1 MTYYARDTRDLNF
14 FGLREWNYSTLSRS
28 HLFLLV
34 ASSIHTSVDL
44 VCLLSENYTM
54 ADTSLIEVARQ
65 THEEVERYQQAL
77 VDLVLSS
84 SSTSHL
90 THKDKLKRAHKAS
103 HLLDRVAS
111 RYQYLDRFYS
121 DQHGDRRR
129 ELDLLSSTRAR
140 GEGGDDAFGEF
151 YQRLGRIRE
160 YHDKYPGALPD
171 HFNVDFTAL
180 EGGSSSTKT
189 DATGA
194 STSAAAYKDA
204 AGLDFIDRMFSGEEM
219 AGRFL
224 DLYLYHEA
232 YLNLKGA
239 KRISYLAYID
249 DFDKLAGPSSPIPSY
264 TKKTDAYRNYLI
276 DLRKYLDSFLRKT
289 QPLANVD
296 EIAAKATSQFEEE
309 WEQGKVEGWEQ
320 QGLEVFGGAQGKG
333 KTAAA
338 PAEGEGIWCAACRRF
353 YSKQTV
359 YDAHLKSPKHLKAAA
374 RLAQSEQNGEEASST
389 PTPSKSNGESEAE
402 KIKNRVKAKA
412 IAREEVIIRGLASDL
427 STIRSDTKANVERKA
442 ALTDRE
448 RQAEAEAAEEELN
461 RMSALNHTSGLD
473 SDDPNNP
480 NAMDE
485 DLDDDATSRVY
496 NPLKLPIGWDGRP
509 IPFWLYK
516 LHGLRNEFK
525 CEICS
530 DHVYQGRKNFE
541 KHFTESRHAFGMRA
555 LGLPNT
561 VQFRDVTRIADAL
574 ALADKLR
581 KKGKMEASEAG
592 VDAQEVED
600 EHGNTYTKKTYDL
613 LKRQGLI

>member
-1 MTYYARDTRDLNF
+1 
-14 FGLREWNYSTLSRS
+14 
-28 HLFLLV
+28 
-34 ASSIHTSVDL
+34 
-44 VCLLSENYTM
+44 M

-65 THEEVERYQQAL
+65 THEEAERYQQAL
-77 VDLVLSS
+77 VDLLLSS
-84 SSTSHL
+84 SSTSSL

-103 HLLDRVAS
+103 DLLDRVAS
-111 RYQYLDRFYS
+111 RYQYLDRFYA
-121 DQHGDRRR
+121 DEYGDRQR
-129 ELDLLSSTRAR
+129 ELEALSSTRDD
-140 GEGGDDAFGEF
+140 GDAFGEF
-151 YQRLGRIRE
+151 YERLGRIRE

-171 HFNVDFTAL
+171 NFSVDFTAL
-180 EGGSSSTKT
+180 ESGASSSAARIDET
-189 DATGA
+189 
-194 STSAAAYKDA
+194 AAAGYMDA
-204 AGLDFIDRMFSGEEM
+204 AGSDFIDRMFSGEEM

-224 DLYLYHEA
+224 DLHLHHEA

-249 DFDKLAGPSSPIPSY
+249 DFDKLAGPSSPIPNH
-264 TKKTDAYRNYLI
+264 TKKAEAYRNYLI
-276 DLRKYLDSFLRKT
+276 DLRRYLDAFLRKT

-296 EIAAKATSQFEEE
+296 ELTTKAVADFEEA
-309 WEQGKVEGWEQ
+309 WEQGQVEGWEE
-320 QGLEVFGGAQGKG
+320 QGAEVFGGGKG
-333 KTAAA
+333 KAASVAAA
-338 PAEGEGIWCAACRRF
+338 SAQSGEGGEGIWCAACRRF

-374 RLAQSEQNGEEASST
+374 RLAQSEQNGTDASVT
-389 PTPSKSNGESEAE
+389 APSNHNGGGGGQSEAE
-402 KIKNRVKAKA
+402 RIKNRFRAKA
-412 IAREEVIIRGLASDL
+412 TAREEAIIRALASEL
-427 STIRSDTKANVERKA
+427 SNIRSDTKSNVERKA

-448 RQAEAEAAEEELN
+448 RQAEAEAAEDELN
-461 RMSALNHTSGLD
+461 RMSALNPTSGLD
-473 SDDPNNP
+473 STDASTTN
-480 NAMDE
+480 MDE
-485 DLDDDATSRVY
+485 DLDDDGNGRVY

-530 DHVYQGRKNFE
+530 DHVYHGRKNFE

-574 ALADKLR
+574 ALAEKLR
-581 KKGKMEASEAG
+581 KQGKMEQSEAG

>member
-1 MTYYARDTRDLNF
+1 
-14 FGLREWNYSTLSRS
+14 
-28 HLFLLV
+28 
-34 ASSIHTSVDL
+34 
-44 VCLLSENYTM
+44 M

-65 THEEVERYQQAL
+65 THEEAERYQQAL
-77 VDLVLSS
+77 VDLLLSS
-84 SSTSHL
+84 SSTSSL

-103 HLLDRVAS
+103 DLLDRVTS

-121 DQHGDRRR
+121 DEHGDRQR
-129 ELDLLSSTRAR
+129 ELEALSSAP
-140 GEGGDDAFGEF
+140 GDDVLGEF
-151 YQRLGRIRE
+151 YERLGRIRE
-160 YHDKYPGALPD
+160 YHEKYPGALPD
-171 HFNVDFTAL
+171 TFSVDFSAL
-180 EGGSSSTKT
+180 ESGASSS
-189 DATGA
+189 
-194 STSAAAYKDA
+194 SAAGRTDSTAAAGYTDA

-224 DLYLYHEA
+224 DLYLHHEA

-239 KRISYLAYID
+239 KRLSYLAYID
-249 DFDKLAGPSSPIPSY
+249 DFDKLAGPSSPIPNH
-264 TKKTDAYRNYLI
+264 TKKADAYRTYLVN
-276 DLRKYLDSFLRKT
+276 LRKYLDAFLRKT

-296 EIAAKATSQFEEE
+296 SLSAAALADFDAA
-309 WEQGKVEGWEQ
+309 WEQGKVEGWHEQ
-320 QGLEVFGGAQGKG
+320 GAEVFAPGGGKG
-333 KTAAA
+333 KAAA
-338 PAEGEGIWCAACRRF
+338 AGAVEGGEGIGEGIWCAACRRF

-374 RLAQSEQNGEEASST
+374 RLAQAEENGEDPAAH
-389 PTPSKSNGESEAE
+389 PNGGAQSEAD
-402 KIKNRVKAKA
+402 KIKTRTRAKA
-412 IAREEVIIRGLASDL
+412 IAREEAIVRALAAEL
-427 STIRSDTKANVERKA
+427 SSIRSDTKSNVERKA

-448 RQAEAEAAEEELN
+448 RQAEAEAAEDELN
-461 RMSALNHTSGLD
+461 RMSALNPTSGLD
-473 SDDPNNP
+473 GDDADANG
-480 NAMDE
+480 MDE
-485 DLDDDATSRVY
+485 DLDDGTSRVY

-530 DHVYQGRKNFE
+530 DHVYHGRKNFE

-581 KKGKMEASEAG
+581 KQGKSEQSDAG
-592 VDAQEVED
+592 LDAQEVED

>member
-1 MTYYARDTRDLNF
+1 
-14 FGLREWNYSTLSRS
+14 
-28 HLFLLV
+28 
-34 ASSIHTSVDL
+34 
-44 VCLLSENYTM
+44 M

-65 THEEVERYQQAL
+65 THEEAERYQQAL
-77 VDLVLSS
+77 VDLLLSS

-103 HLLDRVAS
+103 DLLDRVAS

-121 DQHGDRRR
+121 DPHGDRQR
-129 ELDLLSSTRAR
+129 ELDSLSSTRASA
-140 GEGGDDAFGEF
+140 EGSDDAFGEF
-151 YQRLGRIRE
+151 YERLGRIRD

-180 EGGSSSTKT
+180 EGGSSSTQT
-189 DATGA
+189 DAANG
-194 STSAAAYKDA
+194 STSTATAYIDA

-232 YLNLKGA
+232 YLNLKGV

-249 DFDKLAGPSSPIPSY
+249 DFDKLAGPSSPIPNH

-296 EIAAKATSQFEEE
+296 QTAAKATSLFEEE
-309 WEQGKVEGWEQ
+309 WEEGKVEGWQQ

-333 KTAAA
+333 KAAATAPA

-374 RLAQSEQNGEEASST
+374 RLAQNEQNADQASSP
-389 PTPSKSNGESEAE
+389 PTPSNANGNGNGQGEAE

-412 IAREEVIIRGLASDL
+412 IAREEVIIRALASEL

-461 RMSALNHTSGLD
+461 RMSALNSTSGLD
-473 SDDPNNP
+473 SDDPNN
-480 NAMDE
+480 AMDE
-485 DLDDDATSRVY
+485 DIDDDGTSRVY

-581 KKGKMEASEAG
+581 KQGKMEASEAG

>member
-1 MTYYARDTRDLNF
+1 MLLRVGWVCTQSTVRTRP
-14 FGLREWNYSTLSRS
+14 LSC
-28 HLFLLV
+28 LV
-34 ASSIHTSVDL
+34 SSIRACRNMAPSAANSSSVVGKRPRRAHED
-44 VCLLSENYTM
+44 ENEDVT
-54 ADTSLIEVARQ
+54 
-65 THEEVERYQQAL
+65 
-77 VDLVLSS
+77 SS
-84 SSTSHL
+84 SSASSSRL

-103 HLLDRVAS
+103 DLLDRVAS
-111 RYQYLDRFYS
+111 RYQYLDRFYA
-121 DQHGDRRR
+121 DEHADRQR
-129 ELDLLSSTRAR
+129 ELDSLSSSRNAAT
-140 GEGGDDAFGEF
+140 DDAFAEF
-151 YQRLGRIRE
+151 YQRLARIRE

-171 HFNVDFTAL
+171 NFSVDFTAL
-180 EGGSSSTKT
+180 ESGGAPSS
-189 DATGA
+189 
-194 STSAAAYKDA
+194 SAAAQAEDGSAAASSSITATQYTDA
-204 AGLDFIDRMFSGEEM
+204 AGLDFIDSMFSGEEM

-224 DLYLYHEA
+224 DLYLHHEA

-249 DFDKLAGPSSPIPSY
+249 DFDKLAGPSSPIPNH
-264 TKKTDAYRNYLI
+264 TKKTDAYRSYLI
-276 DLRKYLDSFLRKT
+276 DLRKYLDAFLRKT

-296 EIAAKATSQFEEE
+296 ELSAKAVSHFEEA
-309 WEQGKVEGWEQ
+309 WPQGKVQGWEE
-320 QGLEVFGGAQGKG
+320 QGAEVFGASSANGKA
-333 KTAAA
+333 KAAA
-338 PAEGEGIWCAACRRF
+338 SQLPEGQGIWCAACTRF

-374 RLAQSEQNGEEASST
+374 RLAQPDQNGADASAAPNNTGNTGNAASA
-389 PTPSKSNGESEAE
+389 NEAE
-402 KIKNRVKAKA
+402 KIKFRVRAKA
-412 IAREEVIIRGLASDL
+412 IAREEALLGVLAAEL
-427 STIRSDTKANVERKA
+427 ATIRSDTKANVERKA

-461 RMSALNHTSGLD
+461 RMSALTHTSGLD
-473 SDDPNNP
+473 SDDPNAPTN
-480 NAMDE
+480 MDE
-485 DLDDDATSRVY
+485 DLDDDGTSRVY

-530 DHVYQGRKNFE
+530 DHVYHGRKNFE

-581 KKGKMEASEAG
+581 KQGKMEASEAG
-592 VDAQEVED
+592 MDAQEVED